1 MKKIILLFTCAI
13 AFVACQKQQYASS
26 IPAPKFEYYNNDRPQ
41 KAKKETESKV
51 VQQEVTPIQI
61 ASTAEIENLAAE
73 VPAETATQAVAV
85 SMYSNSNSE
94 TATVS
99 PKKTTLKERM
109 ISKIIAQKVKKAN
122 QQTGGKAV
130 AEKTNII
137 ALVSGIAALLG
148 IALLLTSSGAFTL
161 LLALGGIIGGFIG
174 RSQIKKTGEKGKGW
188 ALTGIFGGFAIVLFY
203 LLIVVV
209 LAAILL

>member
-122 QQTGGKAV
+122 QQTGGKA
-130 AEKTNII
+130 
-137 ALVSGIAALLG
+137 LLG

-203 LLIVVV
+203 LLIIVV